1 MSVNSQNIAT
11 NAPLRANQRSFQKV
25 PLTEKGVQNS
35 QRPTTA
41 PAIRRSSSIDDE
53 KTQSGYVSQRA
64 VPSKRTNQN
73 YQPRQQRPQSSV
85 NTRKTTSRNSSLGDR
100 PQSAINTNVSSKL
113 RQDRNYQ
120 PPRRRTRK
128 SQSPGNFN
136 DCIYPTLSIKIYVIQ
151 Q

>member
-1 MSVNSQNIAT
+1 MSENSQNLAA
-11 NAPLRANQRSFQKV
+11 NAPLRANQGSFQKI
-25 PLTEKGVQNS
+25 PSKEKGVQKS

-41 PAIRRSSSIDDE
+41 PAIRRSSSIDNE
-53 KTQSGYVSQRA
+53 KTQSGYISQRG

-85 NTRKTTSRNSSLGDR
+85 NTRKTTSRNSSLGER

-128 SQSPGNFN
+128 SQSPGTFN
-136 DCIYPTLSIKIYVIQ
+136 DCIYLTI
-151 Q
+151 